1 MALRPLLIAGFS
13 LLAIMIAFTGW
24 AWVQIP
30 GAAQIPT
37 HWDIHGHADGHMTKL
52 PALLIGP
59 VMLAGLLAIFWG
71 VAKVEPRRNNLLRSR
86 VAYAVGLV
94 GAMIIAA
101 LVHMTVVLTALG
113 VHLPLLQ
120 IVLPA
125 TIALVIVAG
134 NYLGKTRSN
143 FFVGMRT
150 PWTLESDHSW
160 EKTNRWTGRLLIFS
174 GIATLVALIF
184 SGAAVA
190 VSVLFGTVV
199 SSAVVG
205 AGLSYVF
212 WREDPNRRAHD
223 SVPE

>member
-1 MALRPLLIAGFS
+1 MALRPLLIAGFA

-30 GAAQIPT
+30 DAAQIPT
-37 HWDIHGHADGHMTKL
+37 HWDIHGHANGAMTKL

-59 VMLAGLLAIFWG
+59 VMMAGLLAIFWG
-71 VAKVEPRRNNLLRSR
+71 IAKVEPRPNNLMRSR
-86 VAYAVGLV
+86 VVYAVGLV

-101 LVHMTVVLTALG
+101 LAHIIVVLTALG
-113 VHLPLLQ
+113 VHMPVLQ
-120 IVLPA
+120 IMLPA
-125 TIALVIVAG
+125 AAALVIVAG

-143 FFVGMRT
+143 FFVGVRT

-160 EKTNRWTGRLLIFS
+160 EKTNRWTGRFLVFS

-184 SGAAVA
+184 STATLA
-190 VSVLFGTVV
+190 VSILVGTLVA
-199 SSAVVG
+199 SAVFSV
-205 AGLSYVF
+205 GLSYLF
-212 WREDPNRRAHD
+212 WKQDSNRHAHD

>member
-1 MALRPLLIAGFS
+1 MAFRPLLIAGFA

-30 GAAQIPT
+30 DAAQIPT
-37 HWDIHGHADGHMTKL
+37 HWDIHGHANGHMTKL

-59 VMLAGLLAIFWG
+59 VMTAGLLAIFWG
-71 VAKVEPRRNNLLRSR
+71 ITKVEPRPNNLLRSR
-86 VAYAVGLV
+86 VAYAVGLI

-101 LVHMTVVLTALG
+101 LAHVIVVLTALG
-113 VHLPLLQ
+113 IRLPVLQ

-125 TIALVIVAG
+125 TVALVIVTG

-143 FFVGMRT
+143 FFVGVRT

-160 EKTNRWTGRLLIFS
+160 EKTNRWTGRLLVFS
-174 GIATLVALIF
+174 GIATLVALVF
-184 SGAAVA
+184 SSAALA
-190 VSVLFGTVV
+190 VSVLLGTLVA
-199 SSAVVG
+199 SAVVSV
-205 AGLSYVF
+205 GLSYIF
-212 WREDPNRRAHD
+212 WKEDPKRHAHD